1 MLRALILTR
10 MPYDGLII
18 MVFCDGS
25 VHLIIDREGEEW
37 GDDESYTSDYRRCD
51 FDTRCNTHQIREG
64 SGPRMTNLEVEGLD
78 RRRIS
83 NVYFLEQEVLTI
95 PRSVNQ

>member
-1 MLRALILTR
+1 
-10 MPYDGLII
+10 
-18 MVFCDGS
+18 
-25 VHLIIDREGEEW
+25 
-37 GDDESYTSDYRRCD
+37 
-51 FDTRCNTHQIREG
+51 
-64 SGPRMTNLEVEGLD
+64 MTNLEVEGLD